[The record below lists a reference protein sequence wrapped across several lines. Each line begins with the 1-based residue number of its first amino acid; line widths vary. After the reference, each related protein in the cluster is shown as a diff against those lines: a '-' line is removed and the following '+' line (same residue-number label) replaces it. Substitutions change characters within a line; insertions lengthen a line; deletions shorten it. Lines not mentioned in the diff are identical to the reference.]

1 MALNQK
7 DMLTSKIT
15 YFLFFK
21 QEGGG
26 GVASFDNVL
35 EICSSVSKDI
45 SFIYVT

>member
-7 DMLTSKIT
+7 DMLLTSKIT

-21 QEGGG
+21 QG

-45 SFIYVT
+45 SFIYDT

>member
-21 QEGGG
+21 QEG

>member
-26 GVASFDNVL
+26 VASFDNVL
-35 EICSSVSKDI
+35 EICSSVSRDI